1 MRSFQ
6 LLHRLLHPEMTARI
20 VLFFTVFIL
29 GACRSSHTVTPAFYL
44 WKTTLQTDSGTI
56 AAFRKTGSQKLY
68 LRLCDVGWNGTA
80 IVPHDVVQV
89 SEPVVENIAVIP
101 VIFLEPAALRHLE
114 SPAQIQQ
121 LAEQLSRF
129 AELICHR
136 HPWTVPEL
144 QIDCDWSSK
153 TAAPYFELLR
163 ALKAQPFV
171 QDKRLSVTLRLHQ
184 VKYRA
189 QSGIPPADRCM
200 LMAYNMG
207 SFRNPNPTNSILDE
221 ATAKDYLQTLDQY
234 PVPVDLAV
242 PIFRWTLWY
251 RQGRFLGILRGIDPE
266 QLSRQPFLKSTQ
278 HANLYRCTQTRE
290 WAGYQLQAGDLL
302 KAESPRPDAVAAV
315 TSYAARKLPDSFT
328 LAFYHLAPENL
339 TLYGPAQLETILQS
353 AR

>member
-1 MRSFQ
+1 
-6 LLHRLLHPEMTARI
+6 MTARI
-20 VLFFTVFIL
+20 LGLLLIL
-29 GACRSSHTVTPAFYL
+29 CLSACRSHHTVTPAFYY
-44 WKTTLQTDSGTI
+44 WKTNWQADSGTT
-56 AAFRKTGSQKLY
+56 AVFRKIGSRKLY

-80 IVPHDVVQV
+80 IVPHDRVQLAAPIV
-89 SEPVVENIAVIP
+89 PEVTLIP

-121 LAEQLSRF
+121 LARQLARF
-129 AELICHR
+129 SETSCQQQQ
-136 HPWTVPEL
+136 WTIPEL
-144 QIDCDWSSK
+144 QIDCDWSAK

-163 ALKAQPFV
+163 ALKKQPFIHT
-171 QDKRLSVTLRLHQ
+171 KTLSVTLRLHQ

-207 SFRNPNPTNSILDE
+207 SFRNPNATNSILDE

-234 PVPVDLAV
+234 PLPLDLAV

-266 QLSRQPFLKSTQ
+266 QLSGQPFLQQAQST
-278 HANLYRCTQTRE
+278 NLYRCTQSRE
-290 WAGYQLQAGDLL
+290 WAGYQLQSGDLL
-302 KAESPRPDAVAAV
+302 KAESPQPEAVADVVAYV
-315 TSYAARKLPDSFT
+315 ARKLPHSFT